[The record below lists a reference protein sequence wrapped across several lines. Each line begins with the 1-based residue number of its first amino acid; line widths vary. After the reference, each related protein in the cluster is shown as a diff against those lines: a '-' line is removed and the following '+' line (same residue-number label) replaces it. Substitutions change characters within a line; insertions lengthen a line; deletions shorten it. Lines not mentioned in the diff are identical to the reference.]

1 MTLHLPM
8 SVQDIALAPLYH
20 LILLIREME
29 RLYDPI
35 FTYER
40 PRNGTGAPV
49 PRQDGG
55 VVAN

>member
-8 SVQDIALAPLYH
+8 SVQEIALAPLYY
-20 LILLIREME
+20 LTLLIQEME